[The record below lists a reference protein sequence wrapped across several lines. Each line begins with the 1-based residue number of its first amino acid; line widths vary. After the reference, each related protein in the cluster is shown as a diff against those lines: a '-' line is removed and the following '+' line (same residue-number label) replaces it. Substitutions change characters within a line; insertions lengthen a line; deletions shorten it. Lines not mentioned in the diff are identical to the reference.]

1 MPCKLMKLLW
11 ETAPES
17 LRIKETIE
25 SDERARSRA
34 AKLVD
39 FFHCTTWAT
48 KRLPSWIGRLT
59 SLSESERVSPR
70 FIDHKA
76 KGLQVQ
82 SVHE

>member
-1 MPCKLMKLLW
+1 
-11 ETAPES
+11 
-17 LRIKETIE
+17 
-25 SDERARSRA
+25 
-34 AKLVD
+34 
-39 FFHCTTWAT
+39 
-48 KRLPSWIGRLT
+48 LPSWIGRLT